1 MLLPQSH
8 LPFGIACINVFPPP
22 VKGGHDVE
30 IRIIIH
36 RKHNVFGVWQRQH
49 HRRRLHGTNQ
59 NSVSAKQKQKSSQLL
74 LWKKKLPH
82 SGKEKES
89 IYIEKG
95 RITLAFIWPFFLML
109 QNDVKPASAFI
120 SFLFLEAS
128 LCLCSH
134 LWTHQ
139 GASTPSSKDRPRVY
153 FPPFLSK

>member
-1 MLLPQSH
+1 MYSP
-8 LPFGIACINVFPPP
+8 
-22 VKGGHDVE
+22 
-30 IRIIIH
+30 
-36 RKHNVFGVWQRQH
+36 
-49 HRRRLHGTNQ
+49 RLSKEATTLRSESSSTGSTTCLESD
-59 NSVSAKQKQKSSQLL
+59 SVSITGADFMGQTKTLFLQSKSRRVHSFCSGKKNFHIQE
-74 LWKKKLPH
+74 KKK
-82 SGKEKES
+82 SQ

-95 RITLAFIWPFFLML
+95 RITLSFIWPFFLML

-139 GASTPSSKDRPRVY
+139 GVSTPTSKDRPHVY